1 MEVWRWA
8 AAMSD
13 SDSTSS
19 LNPDSD
25 DSEVIESEAES
36 HFEWSLKDHLSDVTG
51 RASPIIGG

>member
-1 MEVWRWA
+1 
-8 AAMSD
+8 MSD